1 MVKRKYET
9 SDSLD
14 YKLLLDNARR
24 QRENPTEAE
33 ALMWKYLSGD
43 KLGEHFRRQHPIDNY
58 IADFVCLRKQ
68 LVIEIDGGYHE
79 DIDQQKRDDFRTREL
94 AKKGFQVIRFTN
106 EEVLADTDR
115 VVSDISQILNNK
127 ESRSIPPSLGEGS
140 GVGNS
145 IPPSSLVERHGVG
158 SSTPPSL
165 GEGSG
170 VGLRVGMGFDVH
182 RLVEGRDLIL
192 GGIRIEHSLG
202 LLGHSDADVLI
213 HAIADA
219 LLGAANLRDIGY
231 HFPDTSDD
239 TLNMDSKVIL
249 SRVVDLLDEH
259 GWEVVNVDATVCA
272 ERPKL
277 NPHIP
282 AMQQCLSEVMNTHVG
297 NISIKATTTERL
309 GLTGRQEGIS
319 AYAVC
324 LIQACR

>member
-127 ESRSIPPSLGEGS
+127 ESGFIPPSLGAEPAMSQSIPPSLGEGS
-140 GVGNS
+140 GVGC
-145 IPPSSLVERHGVG
+145 
-158 SSTPPSL
+158 
-165 GEGSG
+165 
-170 VGLRVGMGFDVH
+170 RVGMGFDVH

-249 SRVVDLLDEH
+249 SRVIDLLDEH

-309 GLTGRQEGIS
+309 GFTGRQEGIS

>member
-94 AKKGFQVIRFTN
+94 AKKGFQVVRFTN

-127 ESRSIPPSLGEGS
+127 ESGSIPPSLG
-140 GVGNS
+140 VDPAMIQS
-145 IPPSSLVERHGVG
+145 IPPSLGTEPAVG
-158 SSTPPSL
+158 QSIPPSL

-309 GLTGRQEGIS
+309 GFTGRQEGIS
-319 AYAVC
+319 AYAVR

>member
-94 AKKGFQVIRFTN
+94 AKKGFQVVRFTN

-127 ESRSIPPSLGEGS
+127 ESGSNPPSLGAEPA
-140 GVGNS
+140 VGQ
-145 IPPSSLVERHGVG
+145 
-158 SSTPPSL
+158 STPPSL
-165 GEGSG
+165 GEGAG
-170 VGLRVGMGFDVH
+170 VGSPFH
-182 RLVEGRDLIL
+182 SK
-192 GGIRIEHSLG
+192 IRHHSIQ
-202 LLGHSDADVLI
+202 S
-213 HAIADA
+213 AIYMRA
-219 LLGAANLRDIGY
+219 R
-231 HFPDTSDD
+231 
-239 TLNMDSKVIL
+239 
-249 SRVVDLLDEH
+249 
-259 GWEVVNVDATVCA
+259 
-272 ERPKL
+272 
-277 NPHIP
+277 
-282 AMQQCLSEVMNTHVG
+282 
-297 NISIKATTTERL
+297 
-309 GLTGRQEGIS
+309 
-319 AYAVC
+319 
-324 LIQACR
+324 ACRHGAQCARL

>member
-127 ESRSIPPSLGEGS
+127 ESGFIPPSLGEGS
-140 GVGNS
+140 GVG
-145 IPPSSLVERHGVG
+145 I
-158 SSTPPSL
+158 
-165 GEGSG
+165 
-170 VGLRVGMGFDVH
+170 RVGMGFDVH

-309 GLTGRQEGIS
+309 GFTGRQEGIS

>member
-127 ESRSIPPSLGEGS
+127 ESGSTPPSLGEGQGVGSSIPPSLGAEPVVSQSIPPSLGEGQ

-145 IPPSSLVERHGVG
+145 IPPSSLVERQGVG
-158 SSTPPSL
+158 SSIPPPL
-165 GEGSG
+165 G
-170 VGLRVGMGFDVH
+170 R
-182 RLVEGRDLIL
+182 GR
-192 GGIRIEHSLG
+192 
-202 LLGHSDADVLI
+202 
-213 HAIADA
+213 
-219 LLGAANLRDIGY
+219 
-231 HFPDTSDD
+231 
-239 TLNMDSKVIL
+239 
-249 SRVVDLLDEH
+249 
-259 GWEVVNVDATVCA
+259 GWVFA
-272 ERPKL
+272 
-277 NPHIP
+277 
-282 AMQQCLSEVMNTHVG
+282 
-297 NISIKATTTERL
+297 
-309 GLTGRQEGIS
+309 
-319 AYAVC
+319 
-324 LIQACR
+324 